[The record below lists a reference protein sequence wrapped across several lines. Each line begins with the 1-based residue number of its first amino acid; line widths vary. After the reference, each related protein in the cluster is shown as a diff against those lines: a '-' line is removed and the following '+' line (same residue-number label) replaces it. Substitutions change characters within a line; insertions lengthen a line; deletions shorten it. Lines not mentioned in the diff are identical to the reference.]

1 MFEIQNGLMFIISIA
16 LFAAKGFALVDCV
29 ARPSAKFTYIET
41 LPKQTWLVILGL
53 AVLAHLVWWNPL
65 DLLNLAGTVGALVY
79 LAQVRGADSH

>member
-41 LPKQTWLVILGL
+41 LPKQTWLVILVL
-53 AVLAHLVWWNPL
+53 AVLTHLVWWNPL

-79 LAQVRGADSH
+79 LAQVRGSDSR